1 MTIKRDFRTLAP
13 ATQAELRRV
22 AVAMVRAGKT
32 RIEAAQTVGVN
43 RRFVGQWVKVAAQD
57 GEAVLAGRRRGRR
70 PGEQKALSAAQED
83 RLRVLVA
90 RGCPDQFGLS
100 FALWTRQAVRALI
113 ARETGVWL
121 TLSVVGRY
129 LRAWGFTAQRPA
141 RRATERRDE
150 VVRAWLERT
159 YPAIARK
166 AKAQGCEIQWA
177 DETGLSSRANY
188 GRSFAPRG
196 HTPVIR
202 RPGKRFSQSMISSLT
217 NQGKL
222 QYCSLCLDWIV
233 GCRSG
238 DAGLAAMAG
247 VAAGLPAGV
256 RLSDHISLG
265 VIARAVPPE
274 RVRQVLAET
283 GKASERERDLPAQ
296 VMVYYAIALAL
307 YMGSS
312 TREVLRCLLEGLRWL
327 WGAAAVKV
335 AGKSGISQA
344 RRRLGAAPLRRL
356 YEGLVQPIATPA
368 SKGAWYRDWRL
379 VSLDGSCL
387 EVADTAANRSE
398 FGVPGASRGA
408 SAFPQLRFAALVENG
423 THVLFGARLGPYA
436 QGEITLAREVLAA
449 LRPGMLCLAD
459 RQFFGHAL
467 WRLALDTGA
476 DLLWRVK
483 HNLRLPRE
491 AVLADG
497 SYLTTV
503 YPSDK
508 DRRHRTGGVRVRVV
522 EYRLEG
528 VAEAEPLYRL
538 VTTILD
544 PAKAPAAEL
553 AALYHERWEI
563 EGALAELKTHLRGAQ
578 VVLRSKSPELVRQ
591 EFWGLLLAH
600 FAVRGLMHEA
610 ALRADE
616 DPDRLSFL
624 HAVRVVRRK
633 LPLFAALSPSGQARP
648 A

>member
-1 MTIKRDFRTLAP
+1 
-13 ATQAELRRV
+13 
-22 AVAMVRAGKT
+22 
-32 RIEAAQTVGVN
+32 
-43 RRFVGQWVKVAAQD
+43 
-57 GEAVLAGRRRGRR
+57 
-70 PGEQKALSAAQED
+70 
-83 RLRVLVA
+83 
-90 RGCPDQFGLS
+90 
-100 FALWTRQAVRALI
+100 
-113 ARETGVWL
+113 
-121 TLSVVGRY
+121 
-129 LRAWGFTAQRPA
+129 
-141 RRATERRDE
+141 
-150 VVRAWLERT
+150 
-159 YPAIARK
+159 
-166 AKAQGCEIQWA
+166 
-177 DETGLSSRANY
+177 
-188 GRSFAPRG
+188 
-196 HTPVIR
+196 
-202 RPGKRFSQSMISSLT
+202 
-217 NQGKL
+217 
-222 QYCSLCLDWIV
+222 
-233 GCRSG
+233 
-238 DAGLAAMAG
+238 MAG
-247 VAAGLPAGV
+247 VPAGLPAGV

-327 WGAAAVKV
+327 WGAEAVRV

-436 QGEITLAREVLAA
+436 TGEITLAREVLAS

-476 DLLWRVK
+476 DLLWRVNP
-483 HNLRLPRE
+483 NLRLPRE
-491 AVLADG
+491 TVLADG
-497 SYLTTV
+497 SCLTTV

-528 VAEAEPLYRL
+528 VAGAGPRYRVGGPPLGPGPAPEPLYRL
-538 VTTILD
+538 VTRILD
-544 PAKAPAAEL
+544 PVKAPAAEL

-563 EGALAELKTHLRGAQ
+563 GGALAELKTQLRGAQ
-578 VVLRSKSPELVRQ
+578 VVLRSKTPELVRQ

-610 ALRADE
+610 ALKANE
-616 DPDRLSFL
+616 DPDRLSFS